1 MPCTPDRSLL
11 FIHIPKTG
19 GSSIENAFGFYGS
32 WEQENQE
39 ILFGLIR
46 SPELIAYKWGS
57 AFLQHL
63 TWQEIQQNWD
73 FSSAVRFAAVRN
85 PWARFASVYTN
96 TDTHLKET
104 AMAAGINLDN
114 LTFDQFVDATDGLI
128 HAHLR
133 PQLEYITINNAA
145 DNSIII
151 LHTENLENEFNQ
163 LCDKLGQQRSLP
175 WHNNSSQKLPFKQL
189 YSPTS
194 WRRIADRYAMDI
206 DFFGYSV

>member
-1 MPCTPDRSLL
+1 MPCTPNRSLL

-19 GSSIENAFGFYGS
+19 GTSIENAFGIYGP

-46 SPELIAYKWGS
+46 SPELIAFKWGS

-73 FSSAVRFAAVRN
+73 FSSALRFAAVRN

-104 AMAAGINLDN
+104 AMAAGINLCN
-114 LTFDQFVDATDGLI
+114 LTFDQFVDATDGI
-128 HAHLR
+128 AHAHLR
-133 PQLEYITINNAA
+133 PQIEYITINN
-145 DNSIII
+145 DVDQSIKI
-151 LHTENLENEFNQ
+151 LHTENLEKEFKQ
-163 LCDKLGQQRSLP
+163 LCDQLGLQCKLA
-175 WHNNSSQKLPFKQL
+175 WHHTSSKKLPFTQL
-189 YSPTS
+189 YSSAS

-206 DFFGYSV
+206 DFFGYRD

>member
-19 GSSIENAFGFYGS
+19 GSSIENAFGFYGP

-39 ILFGLIR
+39 ILFGLIS
-46 SPELIAYKWGS
+46 SPELISYKWGS

-63 TWQEIQQNWD
+63 TWQEIKQNWD
-73 FSSAVRFAAVRN
+73 FSSALRFAAVRN

-133 PQLEYITINNAA
+133 PQLEHITINNAV

-151 LHTENLENEFNQ
+151 LHTEDLEKEFKQ
-163 LCDKLGQQRSLP
+163 LCDQLGQQHHLA
-175 WHNNSSQKLPFKQL
+175 WHHTSSKKLPFKQL

-206 DFFGYSV
+206 DFFGYSD

>member
-19 GSSIENAFGFYGS
+19 GSSIENAFGFYGP
-32 WEQENQE
+32 WEQENQD

-46 SPELIAYKWGS
+46 SPELISYKWGS

-73 FSSAVRFAAVRN
+73 LSSAMRFAAVRN

-104 AMAAGINLDN
+104 AMVAGINLDN
-114 LTFDQFVDATDGLI
+114 LTFDQFVDATDGFA

-133 PQLEYITINNAA
+133 PQLEYITMNNIV
-145 DNSIII
+145 DKSIII
-151 LHTENLENEFNQ
+151 LHTENLENEFKQLCNQ
-163 LCDKLGQQRSLP
+163 LGHQHHLA
-175 WHNNSSQKLPFKQL
+175 WHHTSSKKIPFKQL

-206 DFFGYSV
+206 DYFGYSD